1 MHSQKILCKKI
12 LKIFKKYKY
21 KNLKINNN
29 KKKIKIKGNNLGNRL
44 KLYLV
49 KTNLKQI
56 KEK

>member
-1 MHSQKILCKKI
+1 VHSQKILCKKI